1 MSVKSRSACAIALF
15 AAALV
20 STAWTQ
26 ETTPPR
32 RPKPAATAAN
42 EVKPNDVSGPMQL
55 KLRYAQ
61 KVLEG
66 LAIED
71 FDQVAKNAQMLGLL
85 AQDENWQVYQTPEYR
100 QHSADFQRRAD
111 ELAKA
116 AKGKNIDGA
125 AIKYLE
131 LTMCCVNCHK
141 YTRDIQSKA
150 K

>member
-1 MSVKSRSACAIALF
+1 
-15 AAALV
+15 
-20 STAWTQ
+20 
-26 ETTPPR
+26 
-32 RPKPAATAAN
+32 
-42 EVKPNDVSGPMQL
+42 MQL

-66 LAIED
+66 VAIED
-71 FDQVAKNAQMLGLL
+71 FDLVAKNAQMLGLL

-111 ELAKA
+111 ELARA
-116 AKGKNIDGA
+116 AKAKNLDGA